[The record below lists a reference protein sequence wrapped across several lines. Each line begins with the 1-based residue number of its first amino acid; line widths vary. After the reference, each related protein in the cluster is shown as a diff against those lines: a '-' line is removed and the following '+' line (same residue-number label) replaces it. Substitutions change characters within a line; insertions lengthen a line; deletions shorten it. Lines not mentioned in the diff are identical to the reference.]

1 MKKRMLNGKWSS
13 VTNKVLKSA
22 VLVLCLVTA
31 GSVPVLADE
40 EPVII
45 STDYP
50 GVSAKPG
57 ASVSFPLY
65 IVNSSADEEDAMLS
79 AEGLPEGWSGYFRGS
94 DSEVSSVHIQANQK
108 KEDSPKLSYSVT
120 VPEDAEDGD
129 YTFTVR
135 AAGDE
140 VAADTKMTITVT
152 TQEAGQSNFTA
163 QYPEQQG
170 DTSTKFSF
178 DTTIINNRLTP
189 QSYALAA
196 QAPEGWTVTFTPS
209 GESSKVASL
218 PVDPDKSQGLTVDVT
233 PSETAQQGDYVIP
246 LAAVSSDDTLELELQ
261 VTITGTYDV
270 TLSTPSGNLS
280 ASAYA
285 GEETMVTM
293 AVTNSGNVD
302 LENLQLSAKGS
313 TDWNIRFDETTIA
326 SLEAGATKE
335 VTAYIQ
341 PAKNA
346 VIGDYVTAMTVQNAQ
361 VKNEADLRV
370 SVKNHTTWGIAA
382 IVVIAAVC
390 VCIGAVIRKYGRR

>member
-1 MKKRMLNGKWSS
+1 MKKRMLNGKISS
-13 VTNKVLKSA
+13 ILNRVWKST
-22 VLVLCLVTA
+22 LLTLCLVA
-31 GSVPVLADE
+31 ALSVPCMADE
-40 EPVII
+40 ASVII

-65 IVNSSADEEDAMLS
+65 IVNNSAVEEDASLR
-79 AEGLPEGWSGYFRGS
+79 AEELPEGWSGYFRGS
-94 DSEVSSVHIQANQK
+94 DSEVSSVHIRAEQK

-120 VPEDAEDGD
+120 IPEDAEDGD
-129 YTFTVR
+129 YTFTVQADGNDT
-135 AAGDE
+135 AA
-140 VAADTKMTITVT
+140 VTKMTVTVT
-152 TQEAGQSNFTA
+152 SQEAGQSNFTA

-196 QAPEGWTVTFTPS
+196 RAPEGWTVTFTPA

-246 LAAVSSDDTLELELQ
+246 LAAVSSDDALELELQ

-270 TLSTPSGNLS
+270 TLSTPTGNLN
-280 ASAYA
+280 ANAYA

-293 AVTNSGNVD
+293 SVTNTGNVD
-302 LENLQLSAKGS
+302 LENLQLTAKGS

-326 SLEAGATKE
+326 LLEAGAAKE
-335 VTAYIQ
+335 ITAYIQ

-346 VIGDYVTAMTVQNAQ
+346 VIGDYVTAMTVQNEQ
-361 VKNEADLRV
+361 VRNEADLRI
-370 SVKNHTTWGIAA
+370 SVKNHTTWGITA
-382 IVVIAAVC
+382 IIVIAAVC